1 MLMRLSYARVWM
13 CMLAAFMAGC
23 GGGDGLDRQAVSGS
37 VTLDGTPLKEG
48 QIQFFPAANAKDAIA
63 TGARITAGSFSIDK
77 EVGPIP
83 GSYSVQITASGGEQA
98 PPEGSDGMPGTG
110 PKHDKELLPAKY
122 NAQTTLKADVK
133 AGEANKFDFPLTS
146 K

>member
-1 MLMRLSYARVWM
+1 MRMRYRYVCVMACLLALSS
-13 CMLAAFMAGC
+13 GC
-23 GGGDGLDRQAVSGS
+23 GKGDGLDRQAISGS

-48 QIQFFPAANAKDAIA
+48 QIQFFPAANTKDAIA
-63 TGARITAGSFSIDK
+63 SGAKITGGSYSISR
-77 EVGPIP
+77 EEGLIP
-83 GSYSVQITASGGEQA
+83 GSYSVQVTASGGEQA

-122 NAQTTLKADVK
+122 NAKTTLKAEVK

-146 K
+146 N

>member
-1 MLMRLSYARVWM
+1 MRLRLSSVHSMACLIVVI
-13 CMLAAFMAGC
+13 AGC
-23 GGGDGLDRQAVSGS
+23 GGGDGLDRQPVSGT
-37 VTLDGTPLKEG
+37 VTFDGAPLKEG

-63 TGARITAGSFSIDK
+63 TGATITGGSYSIPRDI
-77 EVGPIP
+77 GPIP
-83 GSYSVQITASGGEQA
+83 GTYSVQITASGGEQA

-122 NAQTTLKADVK
+122 NAKTTLTAEVK
-133 AGEANKFDFPLTS
+133 AGATNTIDFPLTS

>member
-1 MLMRLSYARVWM
+1 MRIRFSCVSFM
-13 CMLAAFMAGC
+13 TCLAVTVAGC
-23 GGGDGLDRQAVSGS
+23 GSGDGLDRQPVSGS
-37 VTLDGTPLKEG
+37 VTFDGTPLKEG

-63 TGARITAGSFSIDK
+63 TGARITGGSYSIPRD
-77 EVGPIP
+77 VGPIP

-122 NAQTTLKADVK
+122 NAKTTLTAEVK
-133 AGEANKFDFPLTS
+133 AGGANTFDFPLTS